1 MLLKG
6 NQEIVSSASPKMAF
20 EMLLARICYMVA
32 LPNLQQ
38 VLLNLN
44 ERQNPVAEKKA
55 EINDDLVNE
64 ILRNFEGAKILN

>member
-1 MLLKG
+1 
-6 NQEIVSSASPKMAF
+6 MAF

-44 ERQNPVAEKKA
+44 EGQNPVAEKKA
-55 EINDDLVNE
+55 EINDDLINE